1 MAPKTKKR
9 APKRSSR
16 KSSPSA
22 KKKPTATKKKTD
34 LPRALRVELARLFR
48 RGDGASEILED
59 LSSAERAWY
68 RALPAELKTIVE
80 YVVDEV
86 SLPHPKAHTLYG
98 LGDLLEWNGDE
109 GTFGQLREV
118 VDDYPYD
125 RVVKI
130 GADLFLDVAGQLKKP
145 GSVHVA
151 IAHELDGADC
161 IADDLLELLRSA
173 TQEAVVDDEPAPPA
187 PKPKPQ
193 PVPVS
198 QWEPTTHR
206 RLDAAGSACVVSVP
220 RSFVME
226 PYADGFI
233 ARCPSKAASV
243 GVFGLPNLA
252 DASGELRSAGLF
264 DAVRTE
270 TDAQGGLVECKTSTT
285 RLMRLGNGFV
295 RCYVTG
301 GTAEQRLRV
310 CQSLQPAP

>member
-1 MAPKTKKR
+1 MAARKKTSTKR
-9 APKRSSR
+9 ASR
-16 KSSPSA
+16 KPPSGA
-22 KKKPTATKKKTD
+22 KKKSTKTKID
-34 LPRALRVELARLFR
+34 LPRALRVELARVFR
-48 RGDGASEILED
+48 RGDGASEILAD
-59 LSSAERAWY
+59 LLPAERAWY

-80 YVVDEV
+80 YIVDEV
-86 SLPHPKAHTLYG
+86 SLPHPKARTLYG

-130 GADLFLDVAGQLKKP
+130 GSDLFLDVAGQVKTP

-151 IAHELDGADC
+151 IAHELDGAEC

-173 TQEAVVDDEPAPPA
+173 RQTDVVDEPRRPT
-187 PKPKPQ
+187 PKSKPQ

-198 QWEPTTHR
+198 QWEPTTQQ
-206 RLDAAGSACVVSVP
+206 RLEAAGSACMLSVP

-226 PYADGFI
+226 QYDDGFI

-264 DAVRTE
+264 GVVRTE
-270 TDAQGGLVECKTSTT
+270 TDAQDGGLVETQTSTT

-301 GTAEQRLRV
+301 GTAEQRLVV
-310 CQSLQPAP
+310 CRSLAPAR